1 MTSGRLRIMSET
13 FKYQLSVQ
21 MAQTALLAMDPAQ
34 IASRTG
40 YSYDPETRTV
50 TGSMLGAIFKVRWAE
65 QITLTRSMDDSGPW
79 QDVIATEEGLVFL
92 HHLETAD
99 GSALSGEWTA
109 FRNLPEARDGYA
121 RSFEGRAVGPLLSR
135 FGGDAAGFER
145 AAEAIGG
152 TRLEMSADVAFRI
165 EAFPRFPMA
174 ILMWEG
180 DDEFPPRGKIMFD
193 KTAGHY
199 LPTEDVAVISSLLV
213 SRLRHFAQN

>member
-1 MTSGRLRIMSET
+1 MSET

-40 YSYDPETRTV
+40 YSYDSETHTI
-50 TGSMLGAIFKVRWAE
+50 TGSMLGAIFKARWAE
-65 QITLTRSMDDSGPW
+65 QIALTRSLDDSGGW
-79 QDVIATEEGLVFL
+79 QDVLSTEEGLVLL
-92 HHLETAD
+92 HHLESAD
-99 GSALSGEWTA
+99 GAALSGEWTA

-121 RSFEGRAVGPLLSR
+121 RSFEGRAVGPLLGR
-135 FGGDAAGFER
+135 FGSDVAGFER
-145 AAEAIGG
+145 AAVAIGG
-152 TRLEMSADVAFRI
+152 TRLEMSADAAFRI
-165 EAFPRFPMA
+165 EALHRFPMA

-180 DDEFPPRGKIMFD
+180 DDEFSPRGKIMFD
-193 KTAGHY
+193 RSAGHY